1 MKEYEEKEKK
11 RAVEQLEK
19 ENKYKELYEKVNN
32 ELEPTKKDLERLQ
45 KLETTVKNKLL
56 DQLPKEKRSIFEVLT
71 IEQLEAITEN
81 LPTSKGTT
89 KDVKDVELAKSSA
102 ESNLDFNV
110 KQVLREAEGGSY
122 DKKKIAEM
130 ARKLDFKAQ
139 IIN

>member
-89 KDVKDVELAKSSA
+89 KDVKDVELAKGSA
-102 ESNLDFNV
+102 DSNFDFNV
-110 KQVLREAEGGSY
+110 NQLLREAEGGSY